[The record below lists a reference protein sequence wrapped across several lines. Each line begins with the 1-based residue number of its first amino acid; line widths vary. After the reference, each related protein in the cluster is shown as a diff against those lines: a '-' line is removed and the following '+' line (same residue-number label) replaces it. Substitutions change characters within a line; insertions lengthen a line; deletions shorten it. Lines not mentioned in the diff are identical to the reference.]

1 MRVLITL
8 VARSLPLLLL
18 LVSVVISAQAQ
29 QTRLAKTETVEQAL
43 ALYHRGEVGQAINQ
57 LDRITRKRPNDV
69 EAWDVLATVLQR
81 EGMFGRARPALERL
95 IVLRPDAGD
104 IHAQLAYALILA
116 NEQQRAV
123 SEAERALELG
133 DQSAEAHYA
142 IAEGQFRS
150 GAFPKALT
158 EADTALSIKADF
170 LPALITK
177 SLAHS
182 ALRQYSEAAVSLERF
197 LVIAP
202 KDIDAETWRGQVEEL
217 VTRAAEPQPPNLIGG
232 PLIFTGQEVSQ
243 KARVLSK
250 PEPQYTEP
258 ARRAGVTGTI
268 VLRAVFA
275 ADGEVK
281 RIYVMRAL
289 GYGLTTAAV
298 KAARLIKFTPAIMDG
313 RPVSMFIQLEYNFN
327 LY

>member
-1 MRVLITL
+1 MRALIRL
-8 VARSLPLLLL
+8 FARSLCLVLLIITLFAA
-18 LVSVVISAQAQ
+18 VPAQ
-29 QTRLAKTETVEQAL
+29 QPGAVARDTARALELYRGGDVNRAIDRLTE
-43 ALYHRGEVGQAINQ
+43 
-57 LDRITRKRPNDV
+57 ITKRRPDDA
-69 EAWDVLATVLQR
+69 EAWEALATVLQR

-95 IVLRPDAGD
+95 VTLRPNVGD
-104 IHAQLAYALILA
+104 VHARLAYVLILG
-116 NEQQRAV
+116 NERERAV
-123 SEAERALELG
+123 SEGERALELG

-158 EADTALSIKADF
+158 EAEIALSIKADF

-182 ALRQYSEAAVSLERF
+182 AMQQYSEAAVSLEKF
-197 LVIAP
+197 FAIAP
-202 KDIDAETWRGQVEEL
+202 KDIDAETWRSQLEEL
-217 VTRAAEPQPPNLIGG
+217 VIRATEAPSSTSTGGLLI
-232 PLIFTGQEVSQ
+232 LTGKEVHQ

-250 PEPQYTEP
+250 PEPSYTEP
-258 ARRAGVTGTI
+258 ARLAGVTGTI

-281 RIYVMRAL
+281 RVFVMRAL
-289 GYGLTTAAV
+289 GYGLTTEAV
-298 KAARLIKFTPAIMDG
+298 KAARLIKFTPAIKDG
-313 RPVSMFIQLEYNFN
+313 QPVSMFIQLEYNFN

>member
-1 MRVLITL
+1 MRSLFVILLVITL
-8 VARSLPLLLL
+8 GGS
-18 LVSVVISAQAQ
+18 IQAQ
-29 QTRLAKTETVEQAL
+29 QPATAAARDTARAL
-43 ALYHRGEVGQAINQ
+43 ELYRSGDINQAIAR
-57 LDRITRKRPNDV
+57 LTEITKRRPDDA
-69 EAWDVLATVLQR
+69 EAWEALATVLQR
-81 EGMFGRARPALERL
+81 EGMFLGARPALERL
-95 IVLRPDAGD
+95 TVLRPNVGD
-104 IHAQLAYALILA
+104 VHARLAYALIMA
-116 NEQQRAV
+116 NEHQRAI

-158 EADTALSIKADF
+158 EADTALSINADF